1 MYFGNC
7 ELSFGYWGLAPIP
20 NPQSPI
26 PNPQSPIPIKE
37 ISTLLKIRKL
47 NILKLLKNNFINN
60 KKINTPIILIKSL
73 NNIDKKKNPEFFSQI
88 FENIKKENIPFLPDI
103 KIT

>member
-1 MYFGNC
+1 VGRR
-7 ELSFGYWGLAPIP
+7 GGGRPP
-20 NPQSPI
+20 PPPPPTPQSPI
-26 PNPQSPIPIKE
+26 PNPQSPIKE